1 MRVIKLLGVWQFINK
16 LAYSYAKSYLL
27 NLHFFGY
34 VRVLTCINELLDAKL
49 NPNLE
54 PIPKHRLKKVDSI
67 KQEPSAST
75 KRSVFIGVFLIKSAT
90 LNVSAYHLNVMFGV
104 FERTTYNLPTYTYVL
119 HLQCYFAKQN
129 TDILSFCLKE
139 HKY

>member
-1 MRVIKLLGVWQFINK
+1 MTVDKIKKYTRVC
-16 LAYSYAKSYLL
+16 SD
-27 NLHFFGY
+27 HFD
-34 VRVLTCINELLDAKL
+34 INELLDAKL